1 MLLESQFALASIV
14 EDATRRQMDSDALR
28 DGTCAPNGVAMNPTR
43 NVTTRDLDPGWS
55 SKKRKLSECFAGSP
69 ISSIVC
75 IELCAG
81 SARLS
86 AALAAKG
93 FKTTAVDHIKNRHR
107 QCHPCIKID
116 LSTDEGYKYVLSLL
130 KSGLV
135 MYLHAAPPC
144 GTASRARE
152 KKISSRL
159 KKKGVPEP
167 RPLRSTAFPEGLP
180 SLAGS
185 DKTRVLKAND
195 IYKRIALLV
204 ETAMQ
209 MNIVASVEN
218 PTRSYLWTT
227 KFFKHMIDLG
237 DLHEVTFQQ
246 CMWGSSRNKWSTWYV
261 SHSCFDE
268 QAVLCDGLH
277 EHEGWTIRKVNG
289 RWHFATADE
298 AEYPQELC
306 NKVADIIL
314 QVAINAGGQQLQT
327 QPKQPKTK
335 NLQLTMAAA
344 GRQPRGDKFPAIIP
358 EFAYKVS
365 RQTSLALDV
374 KKNKHLSAKL
384 CDELQVPHPA
394 KLLQIETGKDEE
406 EKKYTAEIGVWRT
419 PDEFVEQAM
428 LVQHP
433 FDDSSSMDDTNKMN
447 IFLLLTEGPEAR
459 ATKCKISL
467 EYYKQRAAALQE
479 EEDFIHRQLDEDR
492 QRIVKGKRSLL
503 FEEMCRDAGIHGE
516 DLHHLQLAGVNLTG
530 EDGDTRLFTKQAQ
543 KPAMSVVQLMKSSK
557 WSRNMILR
565 RKKEQT
571 TDEVRQ
577 AVWDTTLGEV
587 ERGWLQGPFTE
598 QQVRLRLGP
607 LFVASKRFGLEQ
619 SDKVRQ
625 IDNLSESLVNAAYR
639 ASYKLD
645 LDGVDG
651 ISVMA
656 RTFVEATTNDRVV
669 RVQMRDGS
677 WKVGKLHES
686 LSVSGARNIAGLG
699 LSLQTSSCG

>member
-1 MLLESQFALASIV
+1 M
-14 EDATRRQMDSDALR
+14 
-28 DGTCAPNGVAMNPTR
+28 
-43 NVTTRDLDPGWS
+43 
-55 SKKRKLSECFAGSP
+55 
-69 ISSIVC
+69 
-75 IELCAG
+75 
-81 SARLS
+81 
-86 AALAAKG
+86 
-93 FKTTAVDHIKNRHR
+93 
-107 QCHPCIKID
+107 
-116 LSTDEGYKYVLSLL
+116 LSLL
-130 KSGLV
+130 KSGMV

-144 GTASRARE
+144 GTASKARE

-180 SLAGS
+180 SLTGS
-185 DKTRVLKAND
+185 EKTRVQKAND
-195 IYKRIALLV
+195 IYKRIAMLA
-204 ETAMQ
+204 EAAIQ
-209 MNIVASVEN
+209 MNIVVSVEN
-218 PTRSYLWTT
+218 PTRSYLWST
-227 KFFKHMIDLG
+227 KFFKHLIDSEY
-237 DLHEVTFQQ
+237 LHEVTFQQ

-261 SHSCFDE
+261 SHPCFDE
-268 QAVLCDGLH
+268 LALLCDGSH

-306 NKVADIIL
+306 NKVSDIIL
-314 QVAINAGGQQLQT
+314 QVAIDAGGQQLQT
-327 QPKQPKTK
+327 PPKQPKTK

-374 KKNKHLSAKL
+374 KKNKHLSTKL
-384 CDELQVPHPA
+384 CEELQVPHPA
-394 KLLQIETGKDEE
+394 KLLQLEVGKDEE

-419 PDEFVEQAM
+419 PNQFIEQAM
-428 LVQHP
+428 QVQHP
-433 FDDSSSMDDTNKMN
+433 FDDSSSLDDVNKMN

-479 EEDFIHRQLDEDR
+479 EENLIHRQLDEDR
-492 QRIVKGKRSLL
+492 QRIVEGKRFLL
-503 FEEMCRDAGIHGE
+503 FEEMCKDAGILGE
-516 DLHHLQLAGVNLTG
+516 NLHHLQLAGVNLTG
-530 EDGDTRLFTKQAQ
+530 EDGNTGLFTKQVQ
-543 KPAMSVVQLMKSSK
+543 KPAMTVVQLKKSSK
-557 WSRNMILR
+557 WSRNMILK

-571 TDEVRQ
+571 TTEVRQ

-587 ERGWLQGPFTE
+587 ERGWLQGPLTE
-598 QQVRLRLGP
+598 QQVRQRLGP

-619 SDKVRQ
+619 SDKIRQ
-625 IDNLSESLVNAAYR
+625 IDNLSESLVNAAFG

-651 ISVMA
+651 ISVLA

-686 LSVSGARNIAGLG
+686 LSVSGARNLAGRTLD
-699 LSLQTSSCG
+699 LDSAYKQVLVAKSSLWCNVLAVDDPYGERCLFTSQVLPFGATAKCLWL